1 MTRAAELVDQTL
13 DAFQIEPP
21 SWGVADTGI
30 RFAKFRQD
38 TAARML
44 TEELTDAR
52 QIPTPDSGEVP
63 QRSIDAIIPPPGSWK
78 FRTVDP
84 LQCLAPCLAS
94 PLTVLFPSFY
104 NGKQQTS
111 LKGICDLVREGLYA
125 DREASYGR
133 TQE

>member
-52 QIPTPDSGEVP
+52 QIRTPDSGEVS
-63 QRSIDAIIPPPGSWK
+63 QRSIDAIIPPPWLLEIPDS
-78 FRTVDP
+78 RSTP
-84 LQCLAPCLAS
+84 MSRSLSRLAPHGAV
-94 PLTVLFPSFY
+94 PLVLQWETTNFSER
-104 NGKQQTS
+104 N
-111 LKGICDLVREGLYA
+111 L
-125 DREASYGR
+125 
-133 TQE
+133 